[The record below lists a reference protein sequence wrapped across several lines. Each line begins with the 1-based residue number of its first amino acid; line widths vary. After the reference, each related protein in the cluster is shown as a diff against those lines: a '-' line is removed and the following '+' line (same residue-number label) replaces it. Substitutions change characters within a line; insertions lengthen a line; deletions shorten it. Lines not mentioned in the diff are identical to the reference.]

1 MANSNLKARLSEAI
15 EEFERG
21 ELSFVCLIDTVE
33 NTGSALEAMP
43 YNMITELRGIVSRL
57 AIEQGFEEED
67 CVSNPKQQLGQLK
80 EWLSRVPD

>member
-1 MANSNLKARLSEAI
+1 MANWNLKARISEAI
-15 EEFERG
+15 AKFEQG
-21 ELSFVCLIDTVE
+21 QLSFVALIDTVE
-33 NTGSALEAMP
+33 KTGSAIEAIP

-67 CVSNPKQQLGQLK
+67 CVSVPKSELAHLK